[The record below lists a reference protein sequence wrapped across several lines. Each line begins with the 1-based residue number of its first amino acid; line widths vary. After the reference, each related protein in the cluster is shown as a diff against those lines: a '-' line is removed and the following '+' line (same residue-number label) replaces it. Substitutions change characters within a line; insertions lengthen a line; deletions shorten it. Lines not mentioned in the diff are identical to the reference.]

1 MGQAY
6 DTRASTLHDGNI
18 ITAALFNNEYNKILN
33 AFAYASSGAT
43 GHQHDG
49 TAGEGGNIHTIGDQ
63 DFLNKLV
70 IESNEIKFFIEVGGG
85 TVEQLNL
92 VDGVLAPETD
102 NDIDLGTSSKN
113 FKTIYAKALDING
126 AVDIS
131 GALTGMSSLNVSG
144 TATATGLDI
153 NGAADISGALTGMSS
168 VNVSGTATATGLDIN
183 GAADISGALTG
194 MSSVNVS
201 GTATATG
208 LDINGNADISGALTG
223 MSSLNVSGT
232 ATANILQING
242 QATINSDLNV
252 DSNTLYVDSADN
264 RVAIG
269 HTNPQVPLH
278 VQTGGGNGSGV
289 DSSFISAVKLYI
301 DSSSSAAMSI
311 RAGTNAA
318 ASIYFGDPGDY
329 DVGKIVYSNYN
340 NSMSFYTNAAQRV
353 MIDANG
359 NVGINDFSPLAK
371 LHVQQT
377 SSGSGASTTQS
388 TTAFF
393 DASGS
398 NLIGIGAGTN
408 ASAGFYFMN
417 SSNIE
422 VGRIFYNHS
431 DNSMT
436 FNTSGT
442 EQVRISSSGYLG
454 LNTTNPLAPI
464 HVSRYSN
471 LSGVTPNG
479 GSSLFVDDQ
488 SSALISMGA
497 AWYGSSNLYFGRAAG
512 NGASEDNDAGAIYY
526 SNYFSSLNFKV
537 NGSDRMHI
545 NSSGNLGLGT
555 TAPTE
560 KVDINSDKIR
570 IRNSNTPSSAS
581 STGAKGEIC
590 YDTNYVYV
598 CVATN
603 TWKRAALATW

>member
-6 DTRASTLHDGNI
+6 DARISTLHDGNI
-18 ITAALFNNEYNKILN
+18 ISAALFNNEYNAILN
-33 AFAYASSGAT
+33 AFSAT

-49 TAGEGGNIHTIGDQ
+49 TAGEGGAIHTIGDS
-63 DFLNKLV
+63 DFLNKIV

-126 AVDIS
+126 AADIS

-208 LDINGNADISGALTG
+208 LDINGAADISGALTG
-223 MSSLNVSGT
+223 MSSVNVSGT
-232 ATANILQING
+232 ATATGLDING
-242 QATINSDLNV
+242 AADVSGNLTV
-252 DSNTLYVDSADN
+252 DTNTLHVDASDN

-269 HTNPQVPLH
+269 NLDPQAPLH
-278 VQTGGGNGSGV
+278 IQTGGGGGGSV
-289 DSSFISAVKLYI
+289 DSAFTSAVKLYI
-301 DSSSSAAMSI
+301 ESNSSSSI
-311 RAGTNAA
+311 CLRAGTNSAA
-318 ASIYFGDPGDY
+318 NFFFGDPADY
-329 DVGKIVYSNYN
+329 NVGQIAYSNYN
-340 NSMSFYTNAAQRV
+340 NSMSFFTNGSSKAI
-353 MIDANG
+353 IDANG
-359 NVGINDFSPLAK
+359 NLSIGNTLPQVK
-371 LHVQQT
+371 LHVRQT
-377 SSGSGASTTQS
+377 TNGSGANSTQS
-388 TTAFF
+388 TSAFF
-393 DASGS
+393 DSSGS
-398 NLIGIGAGTN
+398 NLIGIAAGAN
-408 ASAGFYFMN
+408 AAAGFYFKN
-417 SSNIE
+417 SSDSE

-442 EQVRISSSGYLG
+442 EQLRINSSGYLG

-464 HVSRYSN
+464 HVSRYSS
-471 LSGVTPNG
+471 LSGVTPNS
-479 GSSLFVDDQ
+479 GSSLFIDDQ
-488 SSALISMGA
+488 SAALISMGA

-512 NGASEDNDAGAIYY
+512 NGASEDNDSGSIYY

-545 NSSGNLGLGT
+545 NYAGNLGVGT
-555 TAPTE
+555 SVPTE

-570 IRNSNTPSSAS
+570 LRNSNTPSSAS

>member
-6 DTRASTLHDGNI
+6 DARISTLHDGNI
-18 ITAALFNNEYNKILN
+18 ISAALFNNEYNAILN
-33 AFAYASSGAT
+33 AFSAT

-49 TAGEGGNIHTIGDQ
+49 TAGEGGAIHTIGDS
-63 DFLNKLV
+63 DFLNKIV
-70 IESNEIKFFIEVGGG
+70 IESNEIKFFIEVSGG

-126 AVDIS
+126 AADIS

-168 VNVSGTATATGLDIN
+168 LNVSGTATATGLDIN

-223 MSSLNVSGT
+223 MSSLNVSGA
-232 ATANILQING
+232 ATANTLQING

-278 VQTGGGNGSGV
+278 IQSNGGNGSGV
-289 DSSFISAVKLYI
+289 DGTFINAVQLYI
-301 DSSSSAAMSI
+301 DSNSTASMSI
-311 RAGTNAA
+311 RAGYNAS
-318 ASIYFGDPGDY
+318 ASVYFGDPGDY
-329 DVGKIVYSNYN
+329 DVGKIAYSNYN
-340 NSMSFYTNAAQRV
+340 NSMSFFTNAAQRV
-353 MIDANG
+353 MIDTNG
-359 NVGINDFSPLAK
+359 NVGINDFSPQAK

-377 SSGSGASTTQS
+377 ASGSGANTTQS
-388 TTAFF
+388 TVAFF
-393 DASGS
+393 DGNAS

-408 ASAGFYFMN
+408 ASAGFYFKN
-417 SSNIE
+417 SSDVE

-436 FNTSGT
+436 FNTSST
-442 EQVRISSSGYLG
+442 EQLRISSSGYLG

-464 HVSRYSN
+464 HVSRYGS
-471 LSGVTPNG
+471 LSGVAPNG
-479 GSSLFVDDQ
+479 SSSLFVDDQ
-488 SSALISMGA
+488 SSPLISMAA
-497 AWYGSSNLYFGRAAG
+497 AWYGSSSLHFGKAAG
-512 NGASEDNDAGAIYY
+512 NGASEDNDAGSIYY